1 MPLGRHQD
9 YLKILCQ
16 DVEHS
21 AISGITGFPTFCRAA
36 MCLYVLRHLPTALS
50 TGGWVSSLLCFL
62 GGILFAL
69 CLLIGALVSLRPH
82 STITCIALHV
92 SLAAMTKKR
101 WLDIKQSTQPDM

>member
-1 MPLGRHQD
+1 MPLGRHQG
-9 YLKILCQ
+9 YLNVLRQ

-21 AISGITGFPTFCRAA
+21 AIQGITGFPTFCRAA

-69 CLLIGALVSLRPH
+69 CLMVGALVSLRPH
-82 STITCIALHV
+82 STITRIAVHV
-92 SLAAMTKKR
+92 SLVAMANKR
-101 WLDIKQSTQPDM
+101 RLDIKRSTQPDM